1 MTLRKWAKLFG
12 ATLLVGALAYVA
24 TGVPLQASDP
34 EFRNVGFH
42 GWMYNIWMM
51 ILSGLALGAVAH
63 LGFFAYLM
71 LNYVARSMLRKPYLW
86 VALQGFTTVFALG
99 ELVYWLAVEEGLSA
113 AVKWTVPVALTAA
126 SVLVAWRKVR
136 ETSRGAWIPALFFL
150 IVGTLVEAVPAF
162 RVSFQEDN
170 ALSLALS
177 LVPLFVCNAYQLMR
191 LHRVLDRTPL
201 LPAEGAGGQ
210 GGGGARTAGAG
221 GKTKKGRAGR
231 RQAQPSRPNAKRG
244 AAGADATGGRA
255 GR

>member
-12 ATLLVGALAYVA
+12 ATLLVGALAYAV

-34 EFRNVGFH
+34 EFRNVGLS
-42 GWMYNIWMM
+42 GWLYNVWMM

-99 ELVYWLAVEEGLSA
+99 ELVYWMAVEDGLSA
-113 AVKWTVPVALTAA
+113 AVKWTVPAALTAA
-126 SVLVAWRKVR
+126 SALVAWRKVR
-136 ETSRGAWIPALFFL
+136 ETSRGAWIPAMFFL
-150 IVGTLVEAVPAF
+150 VVGTLVEAVPAF

-170 ALSLALS
+170 ALSLILS
-177 LVPLFVCNAYQLMR
+177 LVPLFVCNAYQLMQ
-191 LHRVLDRTPL
+191 LHRILDRSPVM
-201 LPAEGAGGQ
+201 PAEGAGGQ
-210 GGGGARTAGAG
+210 GDGGARAAGAA
-221 GKTKKGRAGR
+221 GKKKKGGTGR
-231 RQAQPSRPNAKRG
+231 RQAQPNATRG
-244 AAGADATGGRA
+244 AAGANAAGGRA

>member
-12 ATLLVGALAYVA
+12 ATLLVGALAYAA

-34 EFRNVGFH
+34 EFRNVGMI
-42 GWMYNIWMM
+42 GWLYNIWMM

-86 VALQGFTTVFALG
+86 VALQGFTTLFALG
-99 ELVYWLAVEEGLSA
+99 ELIYWLSVERGLSA
-113 AVKWTVPVALTAA
+113 AVKWAVPAALIAA

-150 IVGTLVEAVPAF
+150 IVGTLIEAVPAF

-170 ALSLALS
+170 ALSLILS

-191 LHRVLDRTPL
+191 LHRVLGQTPIM
-201 LPAEGAGGQ
+201 PAEGAGSQ
-210 GGGGARTAGAG
+210 GGGGAGAAG
-221 GKTKKGRAGR
+221 KKKKGGAGR
-231 RQAQPSRPNAKRG
+231 RQAQPSR
-244 AAGADATGGRA
+244 T
-255 GR
+255 